1 MTTNQFA
8 TASTS
13 TGTDRNTGT
22 GRNTGTARTKGRD
35 GAVAGRTVIADSVVS
50 AIAGIATRESPGVY
64 AMGGG
69 MSRTLGAMRGRVSG
83 SDDPT
88 RGVKVEVGEKQ
99 SAIDLEIVVEYGTP
113 IADAAKTIR
122 SDVAD
127 AVETMTGLEVVEVN
141 VSVLDV
147 HVPGAD
153 DEGDGGSRDRSRVE

>member
-1 MTTNQFA
+1 MTANQFA

-22 GRNTGTARTKGRD
+22 GRNR
-35 GAVAGRTVIADSVVS
+35 GAVAGKTVIADSVVS

-69 MSRTLGAMRGRVSG
+69 VSRTLGAMRGKVSG
-83 SDDPT
+83 SDDPS

-99 SAIDLEIVVEYGTP
+99 AAIDLEIVVEYGTR
-113 IADAAKTIR
+113 IADAAKGIR

-127 AVETMTGLEVVEVN
+127 AVQTMTGLEVVEVN

-153 DEGDGGSRDRSRVE
+153 DEDDGGSRDRSRVE